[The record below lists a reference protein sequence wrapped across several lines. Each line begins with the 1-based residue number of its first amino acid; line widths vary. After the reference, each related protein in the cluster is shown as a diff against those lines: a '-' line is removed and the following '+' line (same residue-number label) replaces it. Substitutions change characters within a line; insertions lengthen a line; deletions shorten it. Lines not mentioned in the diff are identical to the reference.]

1 MKRSVQTLT
10 ALAILGIATGLA
22 FGITAPVDEFQGVF
36 QKIMYVHVPSAW
48 LAYLSFGVVLVA
60 GIGYLVT
67 KKYSWD
73 RVAASSAEM
82 GVFFTGTALITGML
96 WGRPVWGTFWDWGDA
111 RLVLTALTFIIY
123 LGYLALRR
131 SVADPE
137 TRARRAAVLGIIA
150 FVQIPLVHFSVTWWR
165 TLHQTATV
173 LRPETFQGAGNASID
188 PLMFRALMVNLGA
201 FTLIYLAF
209 LVTRVWIAQMAD
221 AVEQREASENLEIAG
236 AGITAPSL
244 GGGGN
249 D

>member
-1 MKRSVQTLT
+1 MKRSVQILS
-10 ALAILGIATGLA
+10 ALAVVGVAVGLT
-22 FGITAPVDEFQGVF
+22 FGITAPIDEFQGIF

-48 LAYLSFGVVLVA
+48 LAFVSFGVVLVA

-67 KKYSWD
+67 KKHSWD

-82 GVFFTGTALITGML
+82 GVFFTATALITGML

-111 RLVLTALTFIIY
+111 RLVLTALILVTY

-131 SVADPE
+131 SIADPD

-150 FVQIPLVHFSVTWWR
+150 FVQVPLIHFSVTWWR

-173 LRPETFQGAGNASID
+173 LRPETFERAGNPSIN
-188 PLMFRALMVNLGA
+188 PLMLRALMVNLGT

-209 LVTRVWIAQMAD
+209 MVTRVWIAQMAD
-221 AVEQREASENLEIAG
+221 AVEEREANENLEIAG
-236 AGITAPSL
+236 AGITAPIL
-244 GGGGN
+244 GG
-249 D
+249 DIDD

>member
-1 MKRSVQTLT
+1 LKRSVQTLSI
-10 ALAILGIATGLA
+10 LAIAGVAAGLT
-22 FGITAPVDEFQGVF
+22 FGITAPQDEFQGIF

-48 LAYLSFGVVLVA
+48 LAYLSFAVVLVA

-67 KKYSWD
+67 KRHSWD

-111 RLVLTALTFIIY
+111 RLVLTALMFVVY

-131 SVADPE
+131 GIADPE
-137 TRARRAAVLGIIA
+137 TRARRAAVLGIVA

-165 TLHQTATV
+165 TLHQAPTI
-173 LRPETFQGAGNASID
+173 LRPETFEGAGTSSID
-188 PLMFRALMVNLGA
+188 PLMLRALMINLAA
-201 FTLIYLAF
+201 FTLIYLTF
-209 LVTRVWIAQMAD
+209 MVTRVWIAQMSD

-236 AGITAPSL
+236 AGVTAPNL
-244 GGGGN
+244 GGTAHA
-249 D
+249 

>member
-1 MKRSVQTLT
+1 MLS
-10 ALAILGIATGLA
+10 ALAIIGVAVGLT
-22 FGITAPVDEFQGVF
+22 FGITAPIDEFQGIF

-48 LAYLSFGVVLVA
+48 LAYLSFAVVLIA

-67 KKYSWD
+67 KKHSWD

-131 SVADPE
+131 SIADPE
-137 TRARRAAVLGIIA
+137 MRARRAAVLGIIA

-173 LRPETFQGAGNASID
+173 LRPETFERGGNSAID
-188 PLMFRALMVNLGA
+188 PLMLRALMVNLAA

-209 LVTRVWIAQMAD
+209 MVTRVWIAQMAD
-221 AVEQREASENLEIAG
+221 AVEEREANENLEIAG
-236 AGITAPSL
+236 AGITAPIL
-244 GGGGN
+244 GG
-249 D
+249 DVDD